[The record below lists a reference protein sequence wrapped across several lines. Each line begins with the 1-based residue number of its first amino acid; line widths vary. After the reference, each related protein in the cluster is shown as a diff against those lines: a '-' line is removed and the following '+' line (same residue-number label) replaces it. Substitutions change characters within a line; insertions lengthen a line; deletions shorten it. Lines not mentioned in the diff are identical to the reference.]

1 MPYLCQACN
10 KTTNK
15 WSGKCPN
22 CGQWNSIITIEE
34 KDIKNQVSK
43 HGNYQ
48 ASYRLSDSSKMSQ
61 ALYHPTTMPEL
72 NNVLGGG
79 IVSGSL
85 ILLSGEPG
93 IGKSTLILQIL
104 DSIKNGLYISG
115 EETAQQILWRANR
128 LNTNLENFN
137 FLDETVLENIISTVL
152 QEKPSLVVVDSIQ
165 TIYSTQIPNE
175 PGNLSQIR
183 LCTNKLL
190 ELSKKTK
197 IPVIIIGHITKDG
210 TVAGPKTL
218 EHLVDVVLYLE
229 GDEQYGYRLLRSSK
243 NRYGSTKNIGLFEMT
258 GTGMMEIKDPTLFFL
273 ESEFTAQKPSVFTIV
288 TEGQRYFMVEV
299 QALVSKTMFGYP
311 QRKSVGYD
319 LNRLHILIAILSKRL
334 HLPLDNQDIY
344 INVTGGL
351 KIKDLSADLAVA
363 AAILN
368 SFYNHQLSDKIFAM
382 GEIGLNGEI
391 RSLPLMEE
399 KLANAQSLGFK
410 QIYAPSGKSARGKG
424 IKMINTLAELNAIFK
439 P

>member
-34 KDIKNQVSK
+34 KDIKGQASRF
-43 HGNYQ
+43 GNYQ
-48 ASYRLSDSSKMSQ
+48 ASYHLSEDSKVPQ
-61 ALYHPTTMPEL
+61 ALYQATTMSEL

-79 IVSGSL
+79 VVSGSL

-128 LNTNLENFN
+128 LKTNLDNFK
-137 FLDETVLENIISTVL
+137 FLDETVLENIIATVL
-152 QEKPSLVVVDSIQ
+152 QEKPGLVVVDSIQ

-197 IPVIIIGHITKDG
+197 IPIIIIGHITKDG
-210 TVAGPKTL
+210 AVAGPKTL

-258 GTGMMEIKDPTLFFL
+258 GEGLKEIKDPTMFFL

-368 SFYNHQLSDKIFAM
+368 SFYNHQLNDKIFAM

-391 RSLPLMEE
+391 RSLPLMDE
-399 KLANAQSLGFK
+399 KLANALSLGFK
-410 QIYAPSGKSARGKG
+410 QIYAPSGKATRKG
-424 IKMINTLAELNAIFK
+424 VKNINTLAELNAIFK

>member
-48 ASYRLSDSSKMSQ
+48 ASYRLSDTSKMSQ

-128 LNTNLENFN
+128 LSTNLENFN

-258 GTGMMEIKDPTLFFL
+258 GKGMMEIKDPTLFFL

-368 SFYNHQLSDKIFAM
+368 SFYNHQLNDKIFAM

-391 RSLPLMEE
+391 RSLPLMDE

-410 QIYAPSGKSARGKG
+410 QILAPKGKSTRKG
-424 IKMINTLAELNAIFK
+424 VKNINTLAELHAIFK

>member
-48 ASYRLSDSSKMSQ
+48 ASYRLSDTSKMSQ

-128 LNTNLENFN
+128 LSTNLENFN

-258 GTGMMEIKDPTLFFL
+258 GKGMMEIKDPTLFFL

-368 SFYNHQLSDKIFAM
+368 SFYNHQLNDKIFAM

-391 RSLPLMEE
+391 RSLPLMDE

-410 QIYAPSGKSARGKG
+410 QILAPKGKTTRKG
-424 IKMINTLAELNAIFK
+424 VKNINTLAELNALFK